1 MTTNTAQAVPT
12 LSAAQRRVLGEIAH
26 NRCIRQNLSPW
37 HYVRPAARAARGTTL
52 PTRTVE
58 RLLEMRLIDLD
69 RDAKQGRFYFPL
81 VVTNAGRAILTTLE
95 GLTPP

>member
-12 LSAAQRRVLGEIAH
+12 LSAAQRRVLSEIAH

-37 HYVRPAARAARGTTL
+37 HYTRPGARDTTL